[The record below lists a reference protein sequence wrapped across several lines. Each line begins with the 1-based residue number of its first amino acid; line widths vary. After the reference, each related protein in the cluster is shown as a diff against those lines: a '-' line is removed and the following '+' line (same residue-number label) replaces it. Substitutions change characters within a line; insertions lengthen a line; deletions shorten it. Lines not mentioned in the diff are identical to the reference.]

1 LFEIHESSK
10 KSDIAR
16 LDVVARRVR
25 ALPCGFTLP
34 RLDAIR
40 SVDSLPKKN
49 FTEPSGF
56 WRGSAE
62 SSTALIGKT
71 YLSSRE

>member
-1 LFEIHESSK
+1 MAAARKATLHASMSS
-10 KSDIAR
+10 
-16 LDVVARRVR
+16 LRRVR
-25 ALPCGFTLP
+25 ALPCGLTLP

-62 SSTALIGKT
+62 SNAALIGQT